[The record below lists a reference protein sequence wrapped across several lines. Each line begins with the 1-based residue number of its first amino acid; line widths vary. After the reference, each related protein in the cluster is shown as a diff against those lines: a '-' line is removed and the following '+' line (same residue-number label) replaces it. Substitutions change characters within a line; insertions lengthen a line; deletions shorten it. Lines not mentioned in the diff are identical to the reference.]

1 MYILT
6 KPSIIITVCYLFFVN
21 IALAGANEEI
31 INLQKSWEKLNYQT
45 PIPEQEKEFES
56 LLIQSKKIT
65 SQYND
70 LAESH
75 IWQGIIEA
83 TFADLK
89 NDKGEKNSALSL
101 AALAKKSFVDAIKLN
116 PYAMHGAAFTNL
128 GALYYQVPS
137 WPISFGDNR
146 KAEEFLMKGL
156 ELNPDDI
163 DANYFYGDFLFQKG
177 NLLKSQHYFI
187 KASQAQEREGREIG
201 DKERKKD
208 IEDMLKKITYLLH
221 RQ

>member
-1 MYILT
+1 MYILKT
-6 KPSIIITVCYLFFVN
+6 LSIILTASYLFFLN
-21 IALAGANEEI
+21 IAFAGVNEEI

-45 PIPEQEKEFES
+45 PMPQQEKGFES
-56 LLIQSKKIT
+56 LWIQSKKLT

-70 LAESH
+70 LAELH

-83 TFADLK
+83 TFAELK
-89 NDKGEKNSALSL
+89 NDNGEKNSALSL
-101 AALAKKSFVDAIKLN
+101 AEFARKSFVDAIKLN
-116 PYAMHGAAFTNL
+116 PNAMHGAAFTNL
-128 GALYYQVPS
+128 GALYYQVPA
-137 WPISFGDNR
+137 WPLAFGDNR
-146 KAEEFLMKGL
+146 KAEEFLIKGL

-177 NLLKSQHYFI
+177 NFLKSQQYFL

-201 DKERKKD
+201 DKERKKE
-208 IEDMLKKITYLLH
+208 IEDMLRKISYLLH